1 MKLPMRFRILHLMA
15 GGQEMTSQEVMD
27 ALRDEYGD
35 EGQFKPGVINTHLQ
49 ALRAV
54 GMIEVADV
62 QFDEKG
68 ELVEKFKITD
78 YGRSRLK
85 YLPKEWQIA

>member
-1 MKLPMRFRILHLMA
+1 MKLPMRFRILHLLA
-15 GGQEMTSQEVMD
+15 GGQEMTGREVMD
-27 ALRDEYGD
+27 ALRDEYSG
-35 EGQFKPGVINTHLQ
+35 EGQFKLGVINNHLQ

-62 QFDEKG
+62 QLDDKG
-68 ELVEKFKITD
+68 ELIEKFKITD
-78 YGRSRLK
+78 YGKSRLK